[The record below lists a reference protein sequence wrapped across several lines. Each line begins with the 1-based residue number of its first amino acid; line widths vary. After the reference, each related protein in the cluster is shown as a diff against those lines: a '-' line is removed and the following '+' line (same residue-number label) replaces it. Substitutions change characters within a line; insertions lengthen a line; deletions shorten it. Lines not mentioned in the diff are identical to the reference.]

1 MSIKT
6 VLDCIKN
13 EFSQRKR
20 STQERIYND
29 KKIEERLRQIQ
40 FDDISES
47 FPKEFFILD
56 FDPLYSF
63 YRIIRRRDVALFS
76 STYSKDSYLSGLL
89 DNLFKEKEIGK
100 KQLFFSDFSGVLN
113 SKDSGKYSFADFK
126 KEQFERN
133 ISDPHYKD
141 YKTLRHHIFDVDEYG
156 NSNVIKDAL
165 ILKWSNTIYA
175 YNSDRSHRFALLCE
189 WNDCDKQNDSEIFDV
204 TELSINVENKNKFQE
219 NYYGFIVSENTA
231 NEIFNAYTDNSFMN
245 WQIYC
250 PFPYAGNGN
259 MVGLIFQNIK
269 SNKNIIN
276 IFKNSKNSVNIN
288 DLLIAY

>member
-76 STYSKDSYLSGLL
+76 STCSKDSYLSGLL

-133 ISDPHYKD
+133 IFLSRRLFIMK
-141 YKTLRHHIFDVDEYG
+141 RHFSVLVCLVLAIAFAFST
-156 NSNVIKDAL
+156 SNRICA
-165 ILKWSNTIYA
+165 
-175 YNSDRSHRFALLCE
+175 
-189 WNDCDKQNDSEIFDV
+189 
-204 TELSINVENKNKFQE
+204 
-219 NYYGFIVSENTA
+219 
-231 NEIFNAYTDNSFMN
+231 
-245 WQIYC
+245 
-250 PFPYAGNGN
+250 
-259 MVGLIFQNIK
+259 
-269 SNKNIIN
+269 
-276 IFKNSKNSVNIN
+276 SVN
-288 DLLIAY
+288 